1 MGLKAKY
8 EAGKVESKVTST
20 RRDAQKAVSR
30 ASVTAEQRRALLEKS
45 AADIETMMAEAV
57 ELPLAAPASAPAP
70 AASGSQKRAREEPPS
85 HDALVAAA
93 DEEMLKAGKEVARAE
108 VVEQR
113 AMKQLEQTL
122 SVAERMGKRLTDCQP
137 KILQR
142 ALKLQQDAVD
152 AVDSAISQHQEAE
165 IAHLRAQLKER
176 SAENVALHLQLD
188 HAVEDYG

>member
-1 MGLKAKY
+1 M
-8 EAGKVESKVTST
+8 S
-20 RRDAQKAVSR
+20 
-30 ASVTAEQRRALLEKS
+30 QRH
-45 AADIETMMAEAV
+45 T
-57 ELPLAAPASAPAP
+57 LAALYKSPLGAPTY
-70 AASGSQKRAREEPPS
+70 
-85 HDALVAAA
+85 
-93 DEEMLKAGKEVARAE
+93 RAE

-142 ALKLQQDAVD
+142 ARRLQQDAVD

>member
-1 MGLKAKY
+1 MS
-8 EAGKVESKVTST
+8 ERHT
-20 RRDAQKAVSR
+20 
-30 ASVTAEQRRALLEKS
+30 
-45 AADIETMMAEAV
+45 
-57 ELPLAAPASAPAP
+57 LAALYKSPLGAPTY
-70 AASGSQKRAREEPPS
+70 
-85 HDALVAAA
+85 
-93 DEEMLKAGKEVARAE
+93 RAE

-152 AVDSAISQHQEAE
+152 AVDSAILQHHEAE